1 MSAAQN
7 TGIGKAVRQLLV
19 AAAACLAV
27 AGGAAYAVSPDS
39 APVDPQTVAGVADD
53 NGWPVAPPQP
63 TPSPTN

>member
-7 TGIGKAVRQLLV
+7 TRLTKAVRQLLV
-19 AAAACLAV
+19 AMVACTAV
-27 AGGAAYAVSPDS
+27 AGGAALAVSPEG
-39 APVDPQTVAGVADD
+39 APVVPQTVAGVADD